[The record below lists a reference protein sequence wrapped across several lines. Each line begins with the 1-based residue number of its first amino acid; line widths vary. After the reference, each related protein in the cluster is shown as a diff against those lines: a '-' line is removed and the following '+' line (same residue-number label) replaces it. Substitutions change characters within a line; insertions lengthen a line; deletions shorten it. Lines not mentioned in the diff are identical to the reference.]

1 MQMVCAGK
9 KFTMGFVKVAAVR
22 VYWEIFN
29 LTLII
34 ASNSHFLRVIIPVS
48 YLPPLVYV
56 CNTTLPCRR
65 LRVSNLG

>member
-9 KFTMGFVKVAAVR
+9 KFPVGFVKVAAVR

-34 ASNSHFLRVIIPVS
+34 ASNSQFLRVVIPMS
-48 YLPPLVYV
+48 YLEL
-56 CNTTLPCRR
+56 
-65 LRVSNLG
+65 

>member
-9 KFTMGFVKVAAVR
+9 KFPMGFVKVAAVR

-34 ASNSHFLRVIIPVS
+34 ASNSHFLRAVIPMS
-48 YLPPLVYV
+48 YLEL
-56 CNTTLPCRR
+56 
-65 LRVSNLG
+65 